1 MNTEPPEGD
10 DLQRML
16 VSMKQHVLER
26 ATPRPARR
34 RGRSGIVVGVVALLA
49 LGTATGAVALTLS
62 QQDRPAAAPAQTQQP
77 EPAPSATTPSS
88 APITGRPTPRPT
100 STPDTV
106 ASVPTDCRA
115 IVPASEY
122 DRLFGDAPLMQVFP
136 DPGSPAANQIQA
148 EKDSTRRDP
157 LAGPTTLY
165 CLWRDS
171 QADITGLAVTLG
183 TGTPEQMAEL
193 ERTTFQ
199 GWSPT
204 CDERDGIRTCR
215 AVRSDPQY
223 GTDWARTTYV
233 RGDTWLVIDQ
243 SNFPTN
249 GLLPAIVGEVWGD

>member
-100 STPDTV
+100 PSAA
-106 ASVPTDCRA
+106 ASIPTDCRA
-115 IVPASEY
+115 IVPASDY
-122 DRLFGDAPLMQVFP
+122 DRLFGDAPLTTVFP
-136 DPGSPAANQIQA
+136 AAGQTGGNRYGIGGRTVL
-148 EKDSTRRDP
+148 D
-157 LAGPTTLY
+157 
-165 CLWRDS
+165 CLWRDPG
-171 QADITGLAVTLG
+171 ADITGLSVTVG
-183 TGTPEQMAEL
+183 TGTPEQLSDVA
-193 ERTTFQ
+193 RTTFRD
-199 GWSPT
+199 WSPT
-204 CDERDGIRTCR
+204 CDERDGIQTCR
-215 AVRSDPQY
+215 AVRRDPQY